1 MRLDVADRK
10 ETLNTS
16 ARAVMNQHAVSVKKE
31 PARHES
37 PDAFHCGCK
46 YGRTLRSLLVMH
58 REGAA

>member
-10 ETLNTS
+10 QTLNFS
-16 ARAVMNQHAVSVKKE
+16 ARAVMNQHALYAAKDPK
-31 PARHES
+31 RHVS

-46 YGRTLRSLLVMH
+46 YGRVLRALLVMH